1 MKACSLSRAAGLAV
15 VVALAVG
22 TTSAQRVEDVFPYEP
37 KDRARVGPKP
47 MLRVGVDGTDVRQI
61 LFRIELSQDDFDTIA
76 YTFDQKENRQRWGYM
91 IMGFEGPQG
100 ARFMVRDP
108 LEDGDYDW
116 RVSAWN
122 GIEWIDGRITHRLTV
137 DAVPPA
143 DVHGL
148 SMSVD
153 RAEGGVVLKWKP
165 VAIDRE
171 GRPEYVAKYHVYRY
185 ELRSF
190 FFVIR
195 PFRIATVDVTGFV
208 DRDPKALAA
217 PLVFYKI
224 TAEDD
229 AGNEPERRY

>member
-1 MKACSLSRAAGLAV
+1 MKARSLWGAVILAV
-15 VVALAVG
+15 VSALAVG
-22 TTSAQRVEDVFPYEP
+22 TTSAQVVDDVFPYEP
-37 KDRARVGPKP
+37 RDRARVGPKP
-47 MLRVGVDGTDVRQI
+47 TLRVGVEGLDVRQMF
-61 LFRIELSQDDFDTIA
+61 FRIELSRDDFDTIA
-76 YTFDQKENRQRWGYM
+76 YTFDQKKNKERWSFM

-100 ARFMVRDP
+100 ARFLLRDP
-108 LEDGDYDW
+108 LEDGKYEW

-122 GIEWIDGRITHRLTV
+122 GIEWVDGKSTHRLTV

-148 SMSVD
+148 SMTVD
-153 RAEGGVVLKWKP
+153 RLEKGVALSWKP
-165 VAIDRE
+165 VTFDRN
-171 GRPEYVAKYHVYRY
+171 GGPEYVAKYHVYRY
-185 ELRSF
+185 TLRSF

-195 PFRIATVDVTGFV
+195 PFRIATVADTRFV

-217 PLVFYKI
+217 PLIFYKI

>member
-1 MKACSLSRAAGLAV
+1 MKARTFREAAVLAI
-15 VVALAVG
+15 VALAAG
-22 TTSAQRVEDVFPYEP
+22 TASAQTVDDVFPYEP

-47 MLRVGVDGTDVRQI
+47 MLRVGVDGTDVRQMF
-61 LFRIELSQDDFDTIA
+61 FRIELSRDDFDTIA
-76 YTFDQKENRQRWGYM
+76 YTFDQKENRERWGYM
-91 IMGFEGPQG
+91 IMGFEGPRG
-100 ARFMVRDP
+100 ARFMVAEP

-122 GIEWIDGRITHRLTV
+122 GFEWIDGKITHRLTV

-148 SMSVD
+148 SMTVD
-153 RAEGGVVLKWKP
+153 RQGKGVALSWKP
-165 VAIDRE
+165 VTFDRN
-171 GRPEYVAKYHVYRY
+171 GAPEYVAKYHVYRY

-195 PFRIATVDVTGFV
+195 PFRIATVESTRFV

-217 PLVFYKI
+217 PLVFYKV